1 MADQKQ
7 SLADIARKKRHLHL
21 IEKMHGGAPLTKP
34 EIAELELFEAE
45 PLAPTVVKT
54 IEEVA
59 KVMDVSYRT
68 VQRWKQDG
76 MPTTKD
82 GFYDLD
88 EIKVWHTSRN
98 EDGSSEFKERKEYWE
113 DKILEYKATRLE
125 LELKKATA
133 EVVSREEVE
142 KGQIA
147 RIIMIKREFLAL
159 PRIMAPK
166 LAMREPREIEAEL
179 YETISGIIDDFSGV
193 KDAVE
198 NGKGNAE
205 PVGTSGMDEA
215 TSDNGEPVGGSVS
228 DS

>member
-21 IEKMHGGAPLTKP
+21 IEKMHGGAPLTKL

-125 LELKKATA
+125 LELKKATG

-147 RIIMIKREFLAL
+147 RVIMVKREFLAL

-215 TSDNGEPVGGSVS
+215 ASDNGEPVGGSVS

>member
-7 SLADIARKKRHLHL
+7 NLADIARKKRHLHL
-21 IEKMHGGAPLTKP
+21 IEKMQSRNPLSKS
-34 EIAELELFEAE
+34 EIIEIEQFEAE
-45 PLAPTVVKT
+45 PLAPSVVKT
-54 IEEVA
+54 MEEVA

-88 EIKVWHTSRN
+88 EIKAWHVTRN
-98 EDGSSEFKERKEYWE
+98 EDSLNEFKDRKEYWE
-113 DKILEYKATRLE
+113 DNILEYKATMLE
-125 LELKKATA
+125 LELKKATG
-133 EVVSREEVE
+133 EVVSRDEVE
-142 KGQIA
+142 KGRVA
-147 RIIMIKREFLAL
+147 RVMMIKREFLSL

-179 YETISGIIDDFSGV
+179 YEVISTIIDDFSGV

-198 NGKGNAE
+198 NGKGNIE
-205 PVGTSGMDEA
+205 PAGTAGVDEA
-215 TSDNGEPVGGSVS
+215 ASDNGEPVGGSVS
-228 DS
+228 NT